1 MIKRSGFEK
10 PDTKMNSE
18 RLVFLVHVCL
28 FFGAAAALMPSAF
41 FTVGPLV
48 LSIIGLYLLLS
59 GSPDHLNAAQKRP
72 LLYLA
77 FACWA
82 FAIGGSLINITN
94 GTHWHI
100 VAPHLPFLIYPLIL
114 WVFIKTPHVDGRWLI
129 RGAALGGLMAFCYVA
144 WMHFAHQVPRPTLHR
159 SPISFGNTGILLSA
173 ICFLG
178 LYVSRSNLERAYLVA
193 GGLAGL
199 GVSVLSGSRGG
210 WLSIVILIIF
220 GWQLLGRTKLKHWRY
235 LILVA
240 SMATIAFGVLYPKS
254 IPHQR
259 LELAVTHTIDYIKHG
274 DENTPVG
281 ARLAMWEF
289 AVKIASEK
297 PILGFGFQGTRDRWQ
312 LAIDSG
318 EYTSLEK
325 AGSHFH
331 NELLQFYFNIGAVG
345 LVLVLLIYLMSIRA
359 FYQHR
364 WLFTNQYNIYA
375 ACGLAVVLM
384 YFVFGLTN
392 GIWSNNSNRQIFM
405 FLVMGLAGLTVSQA
419 ATHLSS
425 SARASGK
432 PVV

>member
-1 MIKRSGFEK
+1 MINRSGFAN
-10 PDTKMNSE
+10 PDTKNNSE
-18 RLVFLVHVCL
+18 RLVFWVHACL
-28 FFGAAAALMPSAF
+28 FFGAAATLMPSAF

-59 GSPDHLNAAQKRP
+59 GSPDHLSTSQKRP

-77 FACWA
+77 LACWA
-82 FAIGGSLINITN
+82 FAIGGSLINIIN

-100 VAPHLPFLIYPLIL
+100 VAPHLPFLFYPLIL

-129 RGAALGGLMAFCYVA
+129 RGAALGGLIAFCYVA

-178 LYVSRSNLERAYLVA
+178 LYISQTTLERIYLVA

-220 GWQLLGRTKLKHWRY
+220 SWQLLGRTKFRNWRHM
-235 LILVA
+235 ILVV
-240 SMATIAFGVLYPKS
+240 SLATIAFGVLYPKS

-259 LELAVTHTIDYIKHG
+259 LGLAVTQTIDFIQHG

-289 AVKIASEK
+289 AAKIASEK
-297 PILGFGFQGTRDRWQ
+297 PILGFGFQGTRERWQ
-312 LAIDSG
+312 HAIDSG
-318 EYTSLEK
+318 EYSSLER

-345 LVLVLLIYLMSIRA
+345 LVLVLLIYLMSISA
-359 FYQHR
+359 FYRHR
-364 WLFTNQYNIYA
+364 WLSANQYNIYA

-419 ATHLSS
+419 AAHRPSS
-425 SARASGK
+425 IHAAGK